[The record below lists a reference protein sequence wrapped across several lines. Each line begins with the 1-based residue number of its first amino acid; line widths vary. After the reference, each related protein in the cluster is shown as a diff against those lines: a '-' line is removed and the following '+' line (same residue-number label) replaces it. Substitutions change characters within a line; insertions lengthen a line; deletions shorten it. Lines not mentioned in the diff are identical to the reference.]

1 MPRVHG
7 QLSLVTEAPDRITE
21 AHVRA
26 PETRALG
33 SGVVTG
39 SPDRVRVENGVFDA
53 VLAPGPCV
61 VTLVSLGVP
70 VQHLRLVVPEGDVS
84 LRAAF
89 EAGLAADAGDRSVLE
104 RLAGEAAGAL
114 EAAEAA
120 TRAAGEAVE
129 AAAGSASEAEQSA
142 SSAASSA
149 ATAGDHEGRA
159 GAHAD
164 TAGSHASAAGESAKA
179 ADASATAAA
188 GSAGKAKAEADR
200 ATGQARAASTS
211 AGEASTHADRAEGV
225 VDTVRWDDDRLTVA
239 GKTSPSLR
247 GPKGPKGEPGDGG
260 TKALD
265 AQGENPPASA
275 TGTNSIALGW
285 MSKSE
290 GTNSTAIAIN
300 ARAYEDHSVAIG
312 SSSQANGDESVALG
326 PYAKAQMPGD
336 VTIGNGAEA
345 NGLRKSGAPGIAIGQ
360 FAKAPHPGSTAIG
373 GRVEAKKPYETRIG
387 YGGYTGMATPTTV
400 IVGTA
405 ETTVPATKPEHV
417 ANKGYVDEQDKA
429 TLAEARA
436 LVETRAVVKQVTS
449 PPSTQEPGVLYVIP
463 E

>member
-7 QLSLVTEAPDRITE
+7 QLSLVTESPDRVTE

-26 PETRALG
+26 PETRASG

-70 VQHLRLVVPEGDVS
+70 VQHLRLIVPEGDVS

-114 EAAEAA
+114 EAAESA

-149 ATAGDHEGRA
+149 SEAGEHEKRASTHANQA
-159 GAHAD
+159 GAHA
-164 TAGSHASAAGESAKA
+164 SAASESAKG
-179 ADASATAAA
+179 ASASAGAAA
-188 GSAGKAKAEADR
+188 GDADRAKQEADR
-200 ATGQARAASTS
+200 ATTQADKATES
-211 AGEASTHADRAEGV
+211 AGEAKGHADRAEGV
-225 VDTVRWDDDRLTVA
+225 VDSVRWDDDRLTVA

-247 GPKGPKGEPGDGG
+247 GPKGDKGKQGD
-260 TKALD
+260 
-265 AQGENPPASA
+265 
-275 TGTNSIALGW
+275 
-285 MSKSE
+285 
-290 GTNSTAIAIN
+290 
-300 ARAYEDHSVAIG
+300 
-312 SSSQANGDESVALG
+312 
-326 PYAKAQMPGD
+326 
-336 VTIGNGAEA
+336 
-345 NGLRKSGAPGIAIGQ
+345 SGA
-360 FAKAPHPGSTAIG
+360 STWDAVSGKPNTFPPTAHQHKMKDITDLPNITFG
-373 GRVEAKKPYETRIG
+373 YESRSIMQRDGAGRVNINPDNDPLYPYHVTHKK
-387 YGGYTGMATPTTV
+387 
-400 IVGTA
+400 
-405 ETTVPATKPEHV
+405 
-417 ANKGYVDEQDKA
+417 YVDDQDKS

-436 LVETRAVVKQVTS
+436 LVETRAVVKQVTA
-449 PPSTQEPGVLYVIP
+449 PPSRPEPGVLYVIP

>member
-7 QLSLVTEAPDRITE
+7 QLSLVTEAPERITE

-70 VQHLRLVVPEGDVS
+70 VQHLRLIVPNNDVS

-120 TRAAGEAVE
+120 TRAAGEAVT

-142 SSAASSA
+142 TAASLAAAAAGKHAGRAGDHAGTAGSYASVAESSASAAS
-149 ATAGDHEGRA
+149 
-159 GAHAD
+159 
-164 TAGSHASAAGESAKA
+164 ASAVG
-179 ADASATAAA
+179 AA
-188 GSAGKAKAEADR
+188 GSAGDAQREADR
-200 ATGQARAASTS
+200 ATEQAQAAESS
-211 AGEASTHADRAEGV
+211 ATEASTHADRAEGV
-225 VDTVRWDDDRLTVA
+225 VDTVRWDDDKLTVA

-247 GPKGPKGEPGDGG
+247 GPKGPKGEQGDSGASTWDAITDKPDVATRQDVEAVRGEVGG
-260 TKALD
+260 KADVEHQHRMSDITDLPQITSNSRANTIMQRD
-265 AQGENPPASA
+265 S
-275 TGTNSIALGW
+275 TGRV
-285 MSKSE
+285 K
-290 GTNSTAIAIN
+290 IN
-300 ARAYEDHSVAIG
+300 ANSAPTNTFH
-312 SSSQANGDESVALG
+312 
-326 PYAKAQMPGD
+326 
-336 VTIGNGAEA
+336 VTHK
-345 NGLRKSGAPGIAIGQ
+345 R
-360 FAKAPHPGSTAIG
+360 
-373 GRVEAKKPYETRIG
+373 
-387 YGGYTGMATPTTV
+387 
-400 IVGTA
+400 
-405 ETTVPATKPEHV
+405 
-417 ANKGYVDEQDKA
+417 YVDEQDAA
-429 TLAEARA
+429 TLAEAKA
-436 LVETRAVVKQVTS
+436 LIETRTKVELVST
-449 PPSTQEPGVLYVIP
+449 PSAALEDDVLYVIP

>member
-7 QLSLVTEAPDRITE
+7 QLSLVTEAPERVTE

-39 SPDRVRVENGVFDA
+39 SPDRVRVEGGVFDA

-70 VQHLRLVVPEGDVS
+70 VQHLRLIVPEGDVS

-120 TRAAGEAVE
+120 TRAAGEAAE

-149 ATAGDHEGRA
+149 ATADSHAKRAGTHANQA
-159 GAHAD
+159 GAHA
-164 TAGSHASAAGESAKA
+164 SAASESAKS
-179 ADASATAAA
+179 ASA
-188 GSAGKAKAEADR
+188 SAGASAGDADRAKQEADR
-200 ATGQARAASTS
+200 ATTQADKATES
-211 AGEASTHADRAEGV
+211 ATEASTHADRAEGV

-247 GPKGPKGEPGDGG
+247 GPKGAKGEPGGVRGVAIEGNG
-260 TKALD
+260 TD
-265 AQGENPPASA
+265 PQA
-275 TGTNSIALGW
+275 TGQQALALGW
-285 MSKSE
+285 SAVGRGSDSAAV
-290 GTNSTAIAIN
+290 GHAAQAGGDYSAAVGYAAQATTTA
-300 ARAYEDHSVAIG
+300 
-312 SSSQANGDESVALG
+312 
-326 PYAKAQMPGD
+326 
-336 VTIGNGAEA
+336 T
-345 NGLRKSGAPGIAIGQ
+345 
-360 FAKAPHPGSTAIG
+360 TAIG
-373 GRVEAKKPYETRIG
+373 PGHEITTPGETHIGVPKTITEELDIPSSRVVLHGTVEATEPPTR
-387 YGGYTGMATPTTV
+387 
-400 IVGTA
+400 
-405 ETTVPATKPEHV
+405 PEHL
-417 ANKGYVDEQDKA
+417 ANKGMVD
-429 TLAEARA
+429 EARA

-449 PPSTQEPGVLYVIP
+449 PPSSFEPGVLYVIP

>member
-7 QLSLVTEAPDRITE
+7 QLSLVTEAPERITE

-39 SPDRVRVENGVFDA
+39 SPDRVRVEGGVFDA

-89 EAGLAADAGDRSVLE
+89 EAGLAADSGDRSVLE

-120 TRAAGEAVE
+120 TRAAGEAAE
-129 AAAGSASEAEQSA
+129 AAAGSASEAKQSA
-142 SSAASSA
+142 TAAASSA
-149 ATAGDHEGRA
+149 AAAESHAKRA
-159 GAHAD
+159 GSHANE
-164 TAGSHASAAGESAKA
+164 AGAHASAAGESAKA

-188 GSAGKAKAEADR
+188 GDADRAKQEADR
-200 ATGQARAASTS
+200 ATTQADKATES
-211 AGEASTHADRAEGV
+211 AGEAKGHADRAEGV
-225 VDTVRWDDDRLTVA
+225 VDTVRWDDDRLTVM

-247 GPKGPKGEPGDGG
+247 GPRGQKGEPGGVRGFAIEGNG
-260 TKALD
+260 TD
-265 AQGENPPASA
+265 PQA
-275 TGTNSIALGW
+275 TGQQALALGW
-285 MSKSE
+285 SAVGKNLYSAAV
-290 GTNSTAIAIN
+290 GYA
-300 ARAYEDHSVAIG
+300 
-312 SSSQANGDESVALG
+312 SQAVGDYSAAVG
-326 PYAKAQMPGD
+326 
-336 VTIGNGAEA
+336 
-345 NGLRKSGAPGIAIGQ
+345 SGAQATTT
-360 FAKAPHPGSTAIG
+360 ATTAIG
-373 GRVEAKKPYETRIG
+373 PGHEITTPGETHIGVPKTITEALDVPSSRVVLHGTVEATEPPTR
-387 YGGYTGMATPTTV
+387 P
-400 IVGTA
+400 
-405 ETTVPATKPEHV
+405 EHLATKSM
-417 ANKGYVDEQDKA
+417 VDE
-429 TLAEARA
+429 TRA

-449 PPSTQEPGVLYVIP
+449 PPSSFEPGVLYVIP